1 VTRDSRVRPPTI
13 DVLRKNPPLLKEG
26 TGTRTLAAK
35 DSGWRKRIAGRGSL
49 FLTLIAPAAKIRG
62 SFQPPTPSAA
72 QEARAGQELESVAN
86 IKSAEKRAGQAVKRR
101 AHNMAARSRL
111 RTSIKKVLTAIGAG
125 NKDEATAAF
134 KAAQPVIDTMVTKG
148 IIHSNKAAR
157 HKREL
162 NAKIKAIGASAS
174 K

>member
-1 VTRDSRVRPPTI
+1 M
-13 DVLRKNPPLLKEG
+13 
-26 TGTRTLAAK
+26 
-35 DSGWRKRIAGRGSL
+35 
-49 FLTLIAPAAKIRG
+49 
-62 SFQPPTPSAA
+62 
-72 QEARAGQELESVAN
+72 AN
-86 IKSAEKRAGQAVKRR
+86 IKSAEKRAKQAVHRR

-111 RTSIKKVLTAIGAG
+111 RGSIKKVLAAITAG
-125 NKDEATAAF
+125 NKDDATAAF

-162 NAKIKAIGASAS
+162 NARIKALATAA